1 MYHSLSPQIG
11 LIESTTSKETHE
23 KFDLLPEDWKKK
35 KKKKRLS
42 DPSMQGDGQEFDQ
55 TDKYWS
61 ISGIGWTYFLHL
73 IIKSVLVFRSSGCF
87 GANING
93 YVGQKNC

>member
-1 MYHSLSPQIG
+1 
-11 LIESTTSKETHE
+11 
-23 KFDLLPEDWKKK
+23 
-35 KKKKRLS
+35 
-42 DPSMQGDGQEFDQ
+42 MQGDGQEFDQ

-87 GANING
+87 GENING